1 MVWPIPVLSTQ
12 PALLLDIRDSICAPS
27 PRSSRVRYQYLRM
40 DNAAVDEDIE
50 VNVGGFAASFT
61 PMSHTACWTDNDFTK
76 PVAKYLPSFSSR
88 TWCR

>member
-1 MVWPIPVLSTQ
+1 
-12 PALLLDIRDSICAPS
+12 
-27 PRSSRVRYQYLRM
+27 M

-61 PMSHTACWTDNDFTK
+61 PMSHTAYWTDNDFTK